1 MPVCYCVQPNVLLK
15 RTILFPIVP
24 AITFFKPMA
33 ILVVLIGSF
42 DLKQRQR
49 LTNIMDAEE
58 ISLNESAVKPVV
70 DLLNEYLANYHIHYQ
85 KLRGCHWNI
94 KGQNFFTL
102 HVKFEELYTNA
113 QLTIDE
119 IAERVLTLGKPPH
132 SRFADYISESTIVEI
147 DTIGMN
153 DLAMV
158 DAILEDMAQLI
169 QLERDLLDAS
179 ADAGDDGTNDMVNRF
194 MQFKEKTTWM
204 LRSFAGK
211 K

>member
-1 MPVCYCVQPNVLLK
+1 MN
-15 RTILFPIVP
+15 
-24 AITFFKPMA
+24 
-33 ILVVLIGSF
+33 
-42 DLKQRQR
+42 
-49 LTNIMDAEE
+49 AEA
-58 ISLNESAVKPVV
+58 ISLTEKEVKPVV
-70 DLLNEYLANYHIHYQ
+70 DLLNDYLANYHIHYQ

-132 SRFADYISESTIVEI
+132 SRFADYISESKIQEI
-147 DTIGMN
+147 NTIGMQ

-158 DAILEDMAQLI
+158 DAILDDMAKLI
-169 QLERDLLDAS
+169 ELEREILEVSDSAS
-179 ADAGDDGTNDMVNRF
+179 DDGTNDMVNRF
-194 MQFKEKTTWM
+194 MQFKEKNTWM

>member
-1 MPVCYCVQPNVLLK
+1 
-15 RTILFPIVP
+15 
-24 AITFFKPMA
+24 
-33 ILVVLIGSF
+33 
-42 DLKQRQR
+42 
-49 LTNIMDAEE
+49 MDAKE
-58 ISLNESAVKPVV
+58 ISLSEKQVKPVV

-85 KLRGCHWNI
+85 KLRGAHWNV

-102 HVKFEELYTNA
+102 HLKFEELYTNA

-132 SRFADYISESTIVEI
+132 STFANYIKESTIKEI
-147 DTIGMN
+147 NTIGMSDI
-153 DLAMV
+153 DLV
-158 DAILEDMAQLI
+158 EAILDDMSTLI
-169 QLERDLLDAS
+169 EMERNLMEA
-179 ADAGDDGTNDMVNRF
+179 ADKAGDDGTNDMVNKF

>member
-1 MPVCYCVQPNVLLK
+1 
-15 RTILFPIVP
+15 
-24 AITFFKPMA
+24 
-33 ILVVLIGSF
+33 
-42 DLKQRQR
+42 
-49 LTNIMDAEE
+49 MDAKE
-58 ISLNESAVKPVV
+58 ISLKEKEVKPVV
-70 DLLNEYLANYHIHYQ
+70 DMLNEYLANYHIHYQ

-102 HVKFEELYTNA
+102 HLKFEELYTNA

-119 IAERVLTLGKPPH
+119 IAERVLTLGKAPH
-132 SRFADYISESTIVEI
+132 SRFSDYIKESAIKEI
-147 DTIGMN
+147 DTIGMK

-158 DAILEDMAQLI
+158 DAILDDMSALI
-169 QLERDLLDAS
+169 EMERDLLTATDK
-179 ADAGDDGTNDMVNRF
+179 AGDDGSNDMVNRF

>member
-1 MPVCYCVQPNVLLK
+1 MNAK
-15 RTILFPIVP
+15 
-24 AITFFKPMA
+24 
-33 ILVVLIGSF
+33 
-42 DLKQRQR
+42 
-49 LTNIMDAEE
+49 E
-58 ISLNESAVKPVV
+58 ISLNEKEVKPIV
-70 DLLNEYLANYHIHYQ
+70 DLLNDYLANYHIHYQ

-119 IAERVLTLGKPPH
+119 IAERVLTLGKAPH
-132 SRFADYISESTIVEI
+132 SRFEDYIKVSAIKEI
-147 DTIGMN
+147 DTIGMT

-158 DAILEDMAQLI
+158 DAILDDMAKLI
-169 QLERDLLDAS
+169 ELERELLDATDNAS
-179 ADAGDDGTNDMVNRF
+179 DDGSNDMVNRF
-194 MQFKEKTTWM
+194 MQFKEKTIWM

>member
-1 MPVCYCVQPNVLLK
+1 
-15 RTILFPIVP
+15 
-24 AITFFKPMA
+24 
-33 ILVVLIGSF
+33 
-42 DLKQRQR
+42 
-49 LTNIMDAEE
+49 MDAKE
-58 ISLNESAVKPVV
+58 ISLNEKEVRPVV
-70 DLLNEYLANYHIHYQ
+70 DLLNDYLANYHIHYQ

-132 SRFADYISESTIVEI
+132 SRFADYIKESGIKET
-147 DTIGMN
+147 DTIGMK
-153 DLAMV
+153 DLDMV
-158 DAILEDMAQLI
+158 EEILNDMASLI
-169 QLERDLLDAS
+169 ELERELLEES
-179 ADAGDDGTNDMVNRF
+179 ANAGDDGTNDMVNRF
-194 MQFKEKTTWM
+194 MQFKEKNTWM

>member
-1 MPVCYCVQPNVLLK
+1 MVRLLLDY
-15 RTILFPIVP
+15 LF
-24 AITFFKPMA
+24 KY
-33 ILVVLIGSF
+33 
-42 DLKQRQR
+42 LKSKD
-49 LTNIMDAEE
+49 IMNAKA
-58 ISLNESAVKPVV
+58 ISLNETEVKPVV
-70 DLLNEYLANYHIHYQ
+70 DLLNDYLANYHIHYQ

-132 SRFADYISESTIVEI
+132 SRFVDYINESAIQEI
-147 DTIGMN
+147 NTIGMS

-158 DAILEDMAQLI
+158 EALLDDMAKLI
-169 QLERDLLDAS
+169 EMERELLEITAS
-179 ADAGDDGTNDMVNRF
+179 ANDDGTNDMVNRF
-194 MQFKEKTTWM
+194 MQYKEKNTWM
-204 LRSFAGK
+204 LRSFANK